1 MALATSSL
9 MDGEWVTRTLD
20 VDTVLRHYNQQ
31 DKDAAATLTEDE
43 KAPKLGLLT
52 QTVIQSPLVH
62 WILPIRL
69 RDDKHHDV
77 ALIGDDFV
85 QIKELRSDGLLWD
98 VIRKE
103 DFGARIRNARVVG
116 SVKAYES
123 DPNVIAQARKTQ
135 VEDADEDSQMNDSSP
150 KPASVPTRPPLP
162 PQFLLLQLDTGDSVF
177 LRVNEMDDAKFE
189 FISSRY
195 RVSKPMLKLQPGMHL
210 AVDPSSRYMAV
221 GCSEGV
227 FAVYSLHSRETL
239 NEQYLQGSALRHV
252 EYETQI
258 YSNGVILKMEFLHPM
273 ADDEEHIIL
282 LVIMVI
288 KGRTKMFVY
297 EWQTGGDLRKVA
309 SQNSGGYLLEAK
321 RQMPLLLIPLTIKSS
336 FILVFEDSM
345 AVCQGILHSG
355 PKFIDFN
362 DRVDLPTAFHH
373 GSGSPLWTA
382 WTRPSRLESH
392 KATRDDLFIAREDG
406 LIKFLEIDSE
416 DDDVVTADNN
426 IGDFGAKCGTALAT
440 MDYPNKNRKSGD
452 LFIMGGDS
460 CPGGTY
466 LLQARQ
472 LPVLMEPIQNWS
484 PAHDF
489 VTTYN
494 PQAQKT
500 SSNANG
506 DGLRYL
512 VPKPDRIFACVG
524 KGAKGGISEL
534 RRGYEANIGLHSD
547 YGALI
552 MHAWPLSPKPHSCVE
567 PVPYIFILSVGD
579 RSGVLQMPADGSDI
593 GELEESET
601 QLDLNHR
608 TIVAATDRQF
618 IIQVTERSIVVTD
631 GVMRHLY
638 VVDDILINYE
648 GHSLGC
654 GAAIGNATIEDGH
667 VIFTTRLETSDFL
680 LILDIESAT
689 GNMDIDCAAART
701 LCRLPHEAT
710 CVAAGQVAGDLCAV
724 VAGWSKQGFAILMFQ
739 PATDRSY
746 QEVAVPPTVGDRFG
760 DLEAIISMVL
770 LPASPGLISLVC
782 GTRNGVVV
790 ALEVDEA
797 TFGVVV
803 THTKRIGATPAIV
816 SRDSGG
822 DLSRIELSSRS
833 RSTQC
838 FMTCDSKAYVV
849 TPRTSQL
856 NKLSPGHHVHA
867 LDIEQIWL
875 SDAASPGLPQPELTS
890 IARMDALSGGTS
902 GSLLFISGSRLLI
915 TGLSAKPRT
924 VARRMNIGGTPN
936 RLMYSQT
943 LEILVVAASVSG
955 KSCLLFIDPI
965 TGDDVSEP
973 QDEKT
978 RAPVEYIS
986 GLGND
991 NERIFRLFEWSFT
1004 KDKKTWDYVIASTS
1018 TGRLL
1023 IISVHEETGT
1033 RQDSGLD
1040 GKIPKRK
1047 ICFYTRHKFK
1057 YHEPVY
1063 SAIGLSDG
1071 LLWGGGTKL
1080 FYDVLDPNLKKFRRE
1095 AEYGLPSP
1103 AIDLSC
1109 QDGTIYA
1116 LTSCHSLEVLKM
1128 ISNDAGELRIVRT
1141 HGDQL
1146 ARDALHHLV
1155 IDRPSQRPIHLV
1167 SDKLSSVAGLWP
1179 TYNTKAD
1186 TLELVFEAAIPFS
1199 ILRFRFAQCRRVWDT
1214 VWTQRFPL
1222 TRSGLEPRS
1231 ASEITGSREALGLSI
1246 SGSLS
1251 HFEILDYKTW
1261 RLMRLVIDLCIRSS
1275 AICEFTYKDDA
1286 MPPEMVTDPK
1296 IMMHI
1301 DGDILK
1307 RCVVHRKLEE
1317 LLLIDNPTEESKRLF
1332 RRFTELLQ
1340 AAHNWTLE
1348 KDAADSVYI
1357 NQAYTDLEFYLRPV
1371 L

>member
-9 MDGEWVTRTLD
+9 VDGEWVTRTLD
-20 VDTVLRHYNQQ
+20 VNTVLRHYNQQ
-31 DKDAAATLTEDE
+31 DEDAAATLTEVE

-77 ALIGDDFV
+77 AFIGGDFV

-116 SVKAYES
+116 SVKAYEN
-123 DPNVIAQARKTQ
+123 DPDVIARAQKIKA
-135 VEDADEDSQMNDSSP
+135 EDADEDSKMTDSSP
-150 KPASVPTRPPLP
+150 KMASVPTQPPLP

-177 LRVNEMDDAKFE
+177 LRINQSKDAKFG

-227 FAVYSLHSRETL
+227 FAIYSLHSRESL
-239 NEQYLQGSALRHV
+239 NEQYLKGSALRHV
-252 EYETQI
+252 ECETQV
-258 YSNGVILKMEFLHPM
+258 YPNGVILKMEFLHPM

-282 LVIMVI
+282 LVIMVV

-297 EWQTGGDLRKVA
+297 EWQTGGDLRKVVPQ
-309 SQNSGGYLLEAK
+309 SSRGYLLETK

-362 DRVDLPTAFHH
+362 DRIDLPTVFHH
-373 GSGSPLWTA
+373 GSGNPLWTA

-426 IGDFGAKCGTALAT
+426 IGDFGANCGTALAT

-472 LPVLMEPIQNWS
+472 FPVLMEPIQNWS

-494 PQAQKT
+494 FEARET
-500 SSNANG
+500 GSNANG
-506 DGLRYL
+506 NGLRYL

-547 YGALI
+547 YGTPI
-552 MHAWPLSPKPHSCVE
+552 MHAWPLSPRPHSSVE
-567 PVPYIFILSVGD
+567 PIPYIFILSVGD

-593 GELEESET
+593 GELEENET
-601 QLDLNHR
+601 TLDLNHR
-608 TIVAATDRQF
+608 TIVAATDRQLV
-618 IIQVTERSIVVTD
+618 IQVTERSIVVTD
-631 GVMRHLY
+631 GVMRRLHK
-638 VVDDILINYE
+638 VEDIPIHHE
-648 GHSLGC
+648 GESLGC
-654 GAAIGNATIEDGH
+654 GAAIDNATIEDGH
-667 VIFTTRLETSDFL
+667 VIFTTRLDTSNFL
-680 LILDIESAT
+680 LILDIQSAT
-689 GNMDIDCAAART
+689 GNMDIDSAART
-701 LCRLPHEAT
+701 LCQIPHEVT
-710 CVAAGQVAGDLCAV
+710 CVAAGQVAGDLCAI
-724 VAGWSKQGFAILMFQ
+724 VAGWSHQGFATLMFR
-739 PATDRSY
+739 PATDSSSE
-746 QEVAVPPTVGDRFG
+746 EVAVPLVIGNRVG

-770 LPASPGLISLVC
+770 LPAPSGVISLVC
-782 GTRNGVVV
+782 GTRNGVLL

-803 THTKRIGATPAIV
+803 THTKRVGATPVLV
-816 SRDSGG
+816 SRDASG
-822 DLSRIELSSRS
+822 DLSRNELASRS
-833 RSTQC
+833 QSTPC

-849 TPRTSQL
+849 TPRTTQL
-856 NKLSPGHHVHA
+856 NKLAPGHHVHA

-875 SDAASPGLPQPELTS
+875 SDAASPGLSQPEVTS
-890 IARMDALSGGTS
+890 IARMEPLSGGTS

-915 TGLSAKPRT
+915 TGLSAQPRT

-943 LEILVVAASVSG
+943 LEILVVAASVNG
-955 KSCLLFIDPI
+955 KSSILFIDPV
-965 TGDDVSEP
+965 TGDDVSLP
-973 QDEKT
+973 QDEKS
-978 RAPVEYIS
+978 RAPVDYIS
-986 GLGND
+986 GLGNE
-991 NERIFRLFEWSFT
+991 NERIFRLLEWSFT
-1004 KDKKTWDYVIASTS
+1004 KDKKTWNYVIASTS

-1023 IISVHEETGT
+1023 IISVHEENRT
-1033 RQDSGLD
+1033 RQDSQLTGEC
-1040 GKIPKRK
+1040 PKRK
-1047 ICFYTRHKFK
+1047 ICFFTRHKFK

-1063 SAIGLSDG
+1063 SATGLSEG

-1080 FYDVLDPNLKKFRRE
+1080 FYDVLDLSLKKFRRV
-1095 AEYGLPSP
+1095 AEYSLPSP
-1103 AIDLSC
+1103 AIDLSYK
-1109 QDGTIYA
+1109 DGTIYA
-1116 LTSCHSLEVLKM
+1116 LTSCHSLEILKM
-1128 ISNDAGELRIVRT
+1128 VPDDTGELRIVRT

-1167 SDKLSSVAGLWP
+1167 SDKLSSLAGLWP

-1186 TLELVFEAAIPFS
+1186 TLELVFEAALPSS
-1199 ILRFRFAQCRRVWDT
+1199 ILRFRFAQCRRVWDP
-1214 VWTQRFPL
+1214 VWTQPSHL
-1222 TRSGLEPRS
+1222 TMNEIESRSVS
-1231 ASEITGSREALGLSI
+1231 NSIGSREALGLSI
-1246 SGSLS
+1246 SGSLT
-1251 HFEILDYKTW
+1251 HFELLDYKTW
-1261 RLMRLVIDLCIRSS
+1261 RLMRLVIDLCTRSS

-1286 MPPEMVTDPK
+1286 MPLDMVTDPK

-1317 LLLIDNPTEESKRLF
+1317 LFLIDNHTEQSRQLF

-1340 AAHNWTLE
+1340 ATHNWSLE